1 MNIYAEILL
10 FFTLSFTLTASVK
23 YFLKKFK
30 VLDFPNDRGMHR
42 SIVPRGGGL
51 AIVFSLML
59 FFALN
64 LHSPSNTELY
74 AHLIIYVLIFATI
87 GFLDDIFSI
96 SYQPRLL
103 VQLIGAIYLIFFS
116 SLADFSPSAEVF
128 FLSGF
133 ALKFTL
139 AIFFVW
145 FVNLFNFM
153 DGIDGLATSQA
164 ICFFLC
170 SAFLLSQYEY
180 QYPVEDFLIYIS
192 ILCGFL
198 LWNFH
203 KAKIFL
209 GDVGSI
215 TLSILI
221 GIYVLYFLGIDPK
234 LFYAGIILMALF
246 IVDTTYT
253 LIIRIFRNQSFH
265 SAHNSHAY
273 QNFARKLNS
282 HSLVTCTC
290 ILVNLFFLFPI
301 ANLLFIFDINPIFLI
316 ICSYAPLLLGCIYL
330 KAGTNIT
337 NK

>member
-1 MNIYAEILL
+1 MNIYMEILF
-10 FFTLSFTLTASVK
+10 FFTLSFLLTACVK

-51 AIVFSLML
+51 AIVFSMIL

-64 LHSPSNTELY
+64 LYSSSNTDLY
-74 AHLIIYVLIFATI
+74 AHLTLYILIFATI
-87 GFLDDIFSI
+87 GFLDDLFSI
-96 SYQPRLL
+96 SYKPRLL
-103 VQLIGAIYLIFFS
+103 VQFIGAIYLIFFS
-116 SLADFSPSAEVF
+116 SLNYVSPSAEVF
-128 FLSGF
+128 FISGF
-133 ALKFTL
+133 ALKFAL
-139 AIFFVW
+139 VILFVW
-145 FVNLFNFM
+145 FINLFNFM
-153 DGIDGLATSQA
+153 DGIDGLATTQA

-170 SAFLLSQYEY
+170 SAFLLSQYDY
-180 QYPVEDFLIYIS
+180 QYPVQDFLIYIS
-192 ILCGFL
+192 ILFGFL

-246 IVDTTYT
+246 IVDSTYT
-253 LIIRIFRNQSFH
+253 LIIRIFRNKSFH

-282 HSLVTCTC
+282 HSLVTCIC
-290 ILVNLFFLFPI
+290 ILINLFFLFPI
-301 ANLLFIFDINPIFLI
+301 ANLLFIFDINPIFLV
-316 ICSYAPLLLGCIYL
+316 ICSYVPLLLGCIYL

>member
-1 MNIYAEILL
+1 MEILL
-10 FFTLSFTLTASVK
+10 FFILSFTLTACIK

-30 VLDFPNDRGMHR
+30 VLDFPNERGMHR

-51 AIVFSLML
+51 AIVFSLIL
-59 FFALN
+59 FFVLN
-64 LHSPSNTELY
+64 FYSSSNTDLY
-74 AHLIIYVLIFATI
+74 YHLTLFILIFAAI
-87 GFLDDIFSI
+87 GFLDDLFSI
-96 SYQPRLL
+96 SYKPRLL
-103 VQLIGAIYLIFFS
+103 VQFIGTIYLIFLS
-116 SLADFSPSAEVF
+116 SLADISPSAEVF
-128 FLSGF
+128 FISGF

-139 AIFFVW
+139 VILFVW
-145 FVNLFNFM
+145 FINLFNFM
-153 DGIDGLATSQA
+153 DGIDGLATTQA

-170 SAFLLSQYEY
+170 SAFLLSKYEY
-180 QYPVEDFLIYIS
+180 QYPVQDFLIYIS

-209 GDVGSI
+209 GDVGST

-221 GIYVLYFLGIDPK
+221 GIYILYFLGIDSK

-246 IVDTTYT
+246 IVDATYT

-282 HSLVTCTC
+282 HSLVTCIC
-290 ILVNLFFLFPI
+290 ILINLFFLFPI
-301 ANLLFIFDINPIFLI
+301 ANLLFMFEINPIILV
-316 ICSYAPLLLGCIYL
+316 ICSYVPLLIGCIYL
-330 KAGTNIT
+330 KAGTSISNQ
-337 NK
+337 